1 MLEYEEVVW
10 DDEFMRRQHDHSRNH
25 LFAIV
30 LLILFILFS
39 NLIMYEARKQNKAK
53 KGSTIRYM
61 IMSIFSGI
69 VIVSFSIWI
78 FFIS

>member
-1 MLEYEEVVW
+1 MVI
-10 DDEFMRRQHDHSRNH
+10 QGII

-39 NLIMYEARKQNKAK
+39 NLIMYEARKQNKTQ
-53 KGSTIRYM
+53 KGSAIRYM

>member
-1 MLEYEEVVW
+1 MVI
-10 DDEFMRRQHDHSRNH
+10 QGII

-53 KGSTIRYM
+53 KGSAIRYM

-78 FFIS
+78 FLSADL

>member
-1 MLEYEEVVW
+1 MVI
-10 DDEFMRRQHDHSRNH
+10 QGII

-30 LLILFILFS
+30 LLILFVLFS
-39 NLIMYEARKQNKAK
+39 NLIMYEAGKQNKAK
-53 KGSTIRYM
+53 KGSAIRYM

-78 FFIS
+78 FLLADL

>member
-1 MLEYEEVVW
+1 MVI
-10 DDEFMRRQHDHSRNH
+10 QGII

>member
-1 MLEYEEVVW
+1 MVI
-10 DDEFMRRQHDHSRNH
+10 QGII

-30 LLILFILFS
+30 LLILFVLFS
-39 NLIMYEARKQNKAK
+39 NLIMYEARKQNKVK
-53 KGSTIRYM
+53 KGSAIRYM

-78 FFIS
+78 FLLADL

>member
-1 MLEYEEVVW
+1 MVI
-10 DDEFMRRQHDHSRNH
+10 QGII

-30 LLILFILFS
+30 LLILFVLFS

-53 KGSTIRYM
+53 KGSAIRYM

-78 FFIS
+78 FLLADYKRG

>member
-1 MLEYEEVVW
+1 MVI
-10 DDEFMRRQHDHSRNH
+10 QGII

-30 LLILFILFS
+30 LLILFVLFS

-53 KGSTIRYM
+53 KGSAFRYM

-78 FFIS
+78 FLLADL